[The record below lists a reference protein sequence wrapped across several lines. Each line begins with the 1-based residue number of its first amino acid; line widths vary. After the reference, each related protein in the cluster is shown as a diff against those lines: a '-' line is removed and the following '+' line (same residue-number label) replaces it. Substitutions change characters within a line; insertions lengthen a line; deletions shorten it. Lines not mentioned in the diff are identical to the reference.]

1 MKNFKIGSKLLAG
14 FGIIT
19 LILIVCNLLGM
30 RALASND
37 EHLMAIEKSDTLA
50 DNAQNIMYFI
60 PRIVDSTKNLMLV
73 ESIDEKKQILAQI
86 GEFRGKYK
94 ENLDALVKNARTE
107 EGMRLAKNL
116 KEAIGT
122 AKETAVKLIDLA
134 MRNDRESFS
143 ALWLRE
149 GYVKNERIFALCAE
163 AQAYFSKQSGSSI
176 DGARSSNRQAERS
189 LIVLSIVALAC
200 CLLVA
205 WYATRMITRPI
216 RSCVEVADR
225 IAAGDL
231 TVGIDA
237 TGTDETAQLM
247 QAMQRMTASL
257 SETMATLTLASASIT
272 SAAEELNS
280 TSGLMAQGAEEVVAQ
295 ASSVATSGEQMA
307 ATAQDIARSCHLTAL
322 SADKA
327 NTVAQEGFRVV
338 ESSVAAMHAIALR
351 VKSAG
356 ASVDG
361 LGSRSQQIGEIVG
374 AIEDIADQT
383 NLLALNAAIEAARA
397 GEQGRGFAVVA
408 DEVRAL
414 AERTARATR
423 EIGGMIKTIQSETKG
438 AVTAMEEGVR
448 EVEIGTSEAARSGK
462 ALQAILHQINEV
474 TQQANQIATAAEQ
487 QTATTGEISSNMQD
501 ITAIVQRSAAGAA
514 ETAGSANRLS
524 HLADDL
530 QRIVGQ
536 FKVAA

>member
-280 TSGLMAQGAEEVVAQ
+280 TSGLMAQGA
-295 ASSVATSGEQMA
+295 
-307 ATAQDIARSCHLTAL
+307 
-322 SADKA
+322 
-327 NTVAQEGFRVV
+327 
-338 ESSVAAMHAIALR
+338 
-351 VKSAG
+351 
-356 ASVDG
+356 
-361 LGSRSQQIGEIVG
+361 
-374 AIEDIADQT
+374 
-383 NLLALNAAIEAARA
+383 
-397 GEQGRGFAVVA
+397 
-408 DEVRAL
+408 
-414 AERTARATR
+414 
-423 EIGGMIKTIQSETKG
+423 
-438 AVTAMEEGVR
+438 
-448 EVEIGTSEAARSGK
+448 
-462 ALQAILHQINEV
+462 
-474 TQQANQIATAAEQ
+474 
-487 QTATTGEISSNMQD
+487 
-501 ITAIVQRSAAGAA
+501 
-514 ETAGSANRLS
+514 
-524 HLADDL
+524 
-530 QRIVGQ
+530 
-536 FKVAA
+536 